1 MASTTEKTSLNLD
14 LIENLSPS
22 IQRVYEVLL
31 KKDQMTISDIKAST
45 KYSRRTVSFALR
57 QLIAAG
63 LVTRTPK
70 LLDMRRYNYTVL

>member
-1 MASTTEKTSLNLD
+1 MASTTEKIGLNLD

-22 IQRVYEVLL
+22 IKRVYEVLF
-31 KKDQMTISDIKAST
+31 KNDQMAISDIKAST

-70 LLDMRRYNYTVL
+70 LLDMRRYHYKVL